1 MSECVRIHVLACML
15 CVNGK
20 TQLCLTA
27 NSSSLAHALAH
38 TSRETSSYAHTGPS
52 RRTKT
57 SCKIWDSRRSCALG
71 YAFRK
76 VITCFQLSSA
86 VFTNPSHCDGRI
98 EGLTFEN
105 MPQLDGEVLDE
116 VKLGHASH
124 VGTMSALR
132 MFVRR

>member
-1 MSECVRIHVLACML
+1 
-15 CVNGK
+15 
-20 TQLCLTA
+20 
-27 NSSSLAHALAH
+27 
-38 TSRETSSYAHTGPS
+38 
-52 RRTKT
+52 
-57 SCKIWDSRRSCALG
+57 
-71 YAFRK
+71 

-124 VGTMSALR
+124 VGAMSALR